1 MTAFKEGSIDRWMHA
16 RMLGG
21 MPVWE
26 LSCYASSPIPPEAL
40 RMKADGRHCDYL
52 SELSEICLSLIQ
64 IN

>member
-26 LSCYASSPIPPEAL
+26 LSCYPSSPIPPEAL
-40 RMKADGRHCDYL
+40 RMKDPEQMEDTVIIYL
-52 SELSEICLSLIQ
+52 NCLKFAYH
-64 IN
+64 